1 MDANSTKLFRVKAD
15 SAFDSQAISR
25 ALPTRFNA
33 YEVQKAH
40 SQHALHAHRKANA
53 TNSALNSKV
62 FLGISHT
69 HKATSQAFANLN
81 SNSAESR
88 LTNWGGG
95 GDSLKSR
102 LNSRFYAFS
111 HFASFARF
119 AELVKNLTLNPR
131 SFFSPVFFVLV
142 DTSPAFSMMI
152 NSSLHH
158 LRKQVVAIYKIIDK
172 LNSMNCRARA
182 IHSLAMTARTR
193 IFAHTHFVILSK
205 AKYLNKTNLTRFFAQ
220 NSTHFI
226 FLTQIPTIFAQ
237 LALKKDFKC

>member
-95 GDSLKSR
+95 GRISKIPPKFPLLRFLTFCKLCAFCRACQKFNPKSPLFLFTR
-102 LNSRFYAFS
+102 LFRACGYFACVQYDDKFVIAPLAKASRGNLQNNRQIKFY
-111 HFASFARF
+111 
-119 AELVKNLTLNPR
+119 ELPR
-131 SFFSPVFFVLV
+131 SCYTL
-142 DTSPAFSMMI
+142 
-152 NSSLHH
+152 
-158 LRKQVVAIYKIIDK
+158 
-172 LNSMNCRARA
+172 ARNDG
-182 IHSLAMTARTR
+182 T
-193 IFAHTHFVILSK
+193 HTHFRTHTFCHTEQSEVSQQ
-205 AKYLNKTNLTRFFAQ
+205 NKFNAIFRPKFNAFHISYP
-220 NSTHFI
+220 NSHYFRSVSTEKG
-226 FLTQIPTIFAQ
+226 L
-237 LALKKDFKC
+237 